1 MCLTSRPLLRAFTV
15 LAASLLACAA
25 QARMEPMAD
34 SELSEVTGQAFINM
48 TAHSANSVDFTKI
61 NLGLDVQTQLNIKKL
76 ELGKYARSGEPGRNA
91 DIAIDNFA
99 LGTVDPSTGAV
110 SPFIIKD
117 PYVELAYS
125 AGKVVG
131 MRVGFGEA
139 KGWLSGDIKTLT
151 GNVSIDIYGT
161 GNYLG
166 DKIKEAQ
173 WTCFLNINCGLADTL
188 KLLAGNER
196 FKASAQLTCGPGMT
210 SCAAGTVDPIRA
222 QYAGIKNGDALS
234 IPDISGLG
242 GTIVSWILPL
252 ITSQGC
258 SMLGSVDTC
267 FNLANYQSLP
277 IGTLDNTGNSFSA
290 GNKGFFI
297 SMQTEAVKWQNQQ
310 YPNDP
315 SKVIETLAGA
325 FMNLPRNADD
335 TAALTLSFQ
344 QAFEGIARKPTCFGT
359 ATAGC

>member
-1 MCLTSRPLLRAFTV
+1 MRLTSRSLLRAFTV

-34 SELSEVTGQAFINM
+34 SELSEVTGQAFINLQ
-48 TAHSANSVDFTKI
+48 THTTGGVDFTKI
-61 NLGLDVQTQLNIKKL
+61 NLGMDVQTQLNIKKL
-76 ELGKYARSGEPGRNA
+76 ELGNYTRTGEPGRNA
-91 DIAIDNFA
+91 DIAINNFA
-99 LGTVDPSTGAV
+99 LGTVDPTTGAV
-110 SPFIIKD
+110 SPFNITD

-125 AGKVVG
+125 SGRIVG

-151 GNVSIDIYGT
+151 GNVAIDIYGT

-166 DKIKEAQ
+166 DKIKDAQ
-173 WTCFLNINCGLADTL
+173 WTCFLNINCALADSL
-188 KLLAGNER
+188 KLLAGNEQ

-210 SCAAGTVDPIRA
+210 NCTAGTADPVRA
-222 QYAGIKNGDALS
+222 QYAGIPNGGALS
-234 IPDISGLG
+234 IPNISGIG
-242 GTIVSWILPL
+242 GTIVSWLLPL

-258 SMLGSVDTC
+258 SMLNSVPTC

-277 IGTLDNTGNSFSA
+277 IGTLDNTGNTFSA

-315 SKVIETLAGA
+315 NKVIETLAGA
-325 FMNLPRNADD
+325 FMNLPRNADE

-344 QAFEGIARKPTCFGT
+344 QAFDGITRKPTCFGT